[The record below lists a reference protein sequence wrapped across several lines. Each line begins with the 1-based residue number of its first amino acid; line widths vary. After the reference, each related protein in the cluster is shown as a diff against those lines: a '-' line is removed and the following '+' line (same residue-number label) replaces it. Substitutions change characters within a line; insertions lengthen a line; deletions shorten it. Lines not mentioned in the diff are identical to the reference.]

1 MEKEIELIFNAVL
14 KGDVDTVQQ
23 QTQAAIE
30 AGMDPDKILNQGLI
44 ASMKEVGHLYETR
57 EFFVPEMLIA
67 ARAMQSGLNLL
78 RPFLLESG
86 VQPAGKIIIGTVQG
100 DLHDIGK
107 NLVSMMMEGAGF
119 EVDDLGTDVS
129 PDTFVESVKAGADIL
144 ALSSLLTTTMP
155 SMESTIKAM
164 EDAGIRDQVKIIIG
178 GAPVTQEYADLI
190 GADGFAADASRA
202 ASVAKDLVA

>member
-155 SMESTIKAM
+155 SMESTIKAIA
-164 EDAGIRDQVKIIIG
+164 DAGIRDQVKIIVG

-202 ASVAKDLVA
+202 TSLAKDLVK

>member
-155 SMESTIKAM
+155 SMESTIKAIA
-164 EDAGIRDQVKIIIG
+164 DAGIRDQVKIIVG

-202 ASVAKDLVA
+202 TSLAKELVM